1 MNSDNKY
8 NNGKI
13 YTIRCTDNN
22 NLIYVGSTTQPLYK
36 RWYEHKQLY
45 NKEGKQYNKLLY
57 SKMRELGIDKFYIEL
72 YENIKCE
79 NIEELH
85 KKEGEIIRIIA
96 TLNKKF
102 EGLNVKEN
110 MKEYK
115 KKYKQ
120 ENQEKIKETKKEY
133 YEKNKEK
140 ILETKKE
147 YYDKNKEKILE
158 TKKEKINCVC
168 GSSFC
173 KGKLSRH
180 NKSKKHIEFINNA
193 NNNNNNSSDSQIE

>member
-180 NKSKKHIEFINNA
+180 EKTMKHIKFI
-193 NNNNNNSSDSQIE
+193 NNNNSSDSQIE